1 VKHGLKI
8 LFAGTP
14 DFAAVALKALLD
26 SEHDIVAVY
35 TQPDRPA
42 GRGRKLTASPVKV
55 LAEEN
60 SLTVVQP
67 TSLKDADVQQELAN
81 WQADL
86 MVVVAYGLI
95 LPDAVL
101 RAPGLGCINIHASLL
116 PKWRG
121 AAPIQRAILAGDGQ
135 TGITIMQMDSGLD
148 TGDMLLKITCPIN
161 PGDTA
166 ETLHDNLA
174 KIGAQALLELLP
186 NLSAGTLQPEPQ
198 DETQASYAKK
208 LQKSEAELNWQQ
220 SVLPQENRARS
231 SQNPAMALTCK
242 QGKGYCVYNSYSY
255 PVARPCL
262 LVSSLMP
269 IAYWEHSWV
278 NLAPLH
284 FFKNEPPRCIGPN
297 PQPGLF
303 SWSIFISGII
313 PDSGQSSGQ
322 GKKTKTADS
331 GNLLWRF
338 TRLPAA
344 FCYRQRFAQKT
355 FQSERWRCF
364 MPASGWP
371 VPTHRH
377 ACA

>member
-14 DFAAVALKALLD
+14 EFAAVTLKALLD

-60 SLTVVQP
+60 GLTVVQP
-67 TSLKDADVQQELAN
+67 TSLRDADVQQELAN

-101 RAPGLGCINIHASLL
+101 ATPRLGCINVHASLL

-148 TGDMLLKITCPIN
+148 TGDMLLKVTCPIV
-161 PGDTA
+161 PGDSA
-166 ETLHDNLA
+166 EILHDKLA
-174 KIGAQALLELLP
+174 EIGAQAMLDILP
-186 NLSAGTLQPEPQ
+186 DLSAGALQPELQ

-208 LQKSEAELNWQQ
+208 LKKSEAELEWQQ
-220 SVLPQENRARS
+220 SAEQLAR
-231 SQNPAMALTCK
+231 QVWGFNPW
-242 QGKGYCVYNSYSY
+242 
-255 PVARPCL
+255 PVA
-262 LVSSLMP
+262 
-269 IAYWEHSWV
+269 
-278 NLAPLH
+278 
-284 FFKNEPPRCIGPN
+284 
-297 PQPGLF
+297 
-303 SWSIFISGII
+303 
-313 PDSGQSSGQ
+313 
-322 GKKTKTADS
+322 
-331 GNLLWRF
+331 F
-338 TRLPAA
+338 TRHNNENLRIWMAVPVTVSTDTITEGKPGEVIAESRDGIDVQTGEGILRLQQLQLPGGKALSA
-344 FCYRQRFAQKT
+344 DQFLNAHSLLGTQL
-355 FQSERWRCF
+355 
-364 MPASGWP
+364 G
-371 VPTHRH
+371 
-377 ACA
+377 